1 MLTAAE
7 KHNAPLKKFISL
19 KVSLFLTTNPFSKR
33 KLILENIRYRSFIL
47 YRLCLKK
54 TIRFHRNRF
63 SIFAHASSTSNLN
76 LRSLFSR
83 RAPYIFIVKV
93 FVIKRDMRK
102 TFRSILVIK
111 VIGEM
116 LFIYGLLGW
125 IYGVAIQFNQPML
138 LPFRISHLFPWLR
151 VDTFTILSFLASALG
166 FLIWR
171 LSAELIDCSH
181 DYESH

>member
-7 KHNAPLKKFISL
+7 KHNAPLKKFIFL
-19 KVSLFLTTNPFSKR
+19 KVGLFLTTNPFSKR
-33 KLILENIRYRSFIL
+33 KLILEHIRYRSFIL

-54 TIRFHRNRF
+54 TIRINRNRF
-63 SIFAHASSTSNLN
+63 SIFAHASSTNNQN

-83 RAPYIFIVKV
+83 RAPYIFIVKA
-93 FVIKRDMRK
+93 FVIKRDMKK

-125 IYGVAIQFNQPML
+125 IYGVAIQFYRPTW
-138 LPFRISHLFPWLR
+138 LPSGISHLFPWLR
-151 VDTFTILSFLASALG
+151 LDTFTILSFLVSALG

-171 LSAELIDCSH
+171 LAVELINCSH

>member
-1 MLTAAE
+1 
-7 KHNAPLKKFISL
+7 
-19 KVSLFLTTNPFSKR
+19 
-33 KLILENIRYRSFIL
+33 
-47 YRLCLKK
+47 
-54 TIRFHRNRF
+54 
-63 SIFAHASSTSNLN
+63 
-76 LRSLFSR
+76 
-83 RAPYIFIVKV
+83 
-93 FVIKRDMRK
+93 
-102 TFRSILVIK
+102 
-111 VIGEM
+111 M